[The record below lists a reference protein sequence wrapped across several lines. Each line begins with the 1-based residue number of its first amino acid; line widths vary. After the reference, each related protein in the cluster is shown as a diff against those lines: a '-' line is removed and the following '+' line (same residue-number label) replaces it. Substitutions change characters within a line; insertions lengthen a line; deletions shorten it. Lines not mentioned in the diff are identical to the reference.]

1 MPSSHPNIDTF
12 RKTGA
17 TPFAAAKGVRKFYP
31 FSFRRTNKGIQVQV
45 HWTRLVISSC
55 LFLILGWLGLASGAY
70 FFVKYQRGFGDVQF
84 SDMLVLPVRWHAY
97 QVSRGNFFIK
107 SAQGELK
114 AGNYREAF
122 YALRIGV
129 NKAPSSKEGR
139 ILLAQFY
146 GAWKRPD
153 LAQQTLLE
161 GLPFHPDDQE
171 YLRLLFS
178 FLLQRQEDARTLS
191 LANALIGK
199 DRTPSPRNQIVA
211 LAAASASFYRGNYD
225 QAEDYIHM
233 FGLKYTRDGRL
244 LAARI
249 AWERGFKDQALTQLR
264 ELASESP
271 KDEEIYAQCVSY
283 LRETGR
289 DDEARRESFLRSIS
303 NPNDARARIDLL
315 YALQKQGDTDA
326 VLSNA
331 NDIFN
336 DFSNNSNA
344 LLALADFAANTGN
357 SPLAQRVYDFST
369 LNKLN
374 WEGAALMMVEA
385 NIVAKKYQSAL
396 DLVNQLLVEN
406 PDWGKRYYAVFNG
419 LQAIAH
425 YGLGDPES
433 AQLFLNNFLTQS
445 NVRAENLLAVSKR
458 LIEVGAQTQARQV
471 LVEAVK
477 ADPLNQAALTS
488 LIKIDLPLNNTD
500 TLVANIRKLLALRKP
515 PRELLSSAYRKL
527 GSDLFLFSPGRLVL
541 LEDLRTAISAS
552 QTNS

>member
-1 MPSSHPNIDTF
+1 M
-12 RKTGA
+12 
-17 TPFAAAKGVRKFYP
+17 
-31 FSFRRTNKGIQVQV
+31 
-45 HWTRLVISSC
+45 
-55 LFLILGWLGLASGAY
+55 
-70 FFVKYQRGFGDVQF
+70 
-84 SDMLVLPVRWHAY
+84 
-97 QVSRGNFFIK
+97 
-107 SAQGELK
+107 
-114 AGNYREAF
+114 
-122 YALRIGV
+122 
-129 NKAPSSKEGR
+129 
-139 ILLAQFY
+139 
-146 GAWKRPD
+146 
-153 LAQQTLLE
+153 
-161 GLPFHPDDQE
+161 
-171 YLRLLFS
+171 
-178 FLLQRQEDARTLS
+178 LQRQEDARTLS
-191 LANALIGK
+191 LAKDLIGK

-233 FGLKYTRDGRL
+233 FGLEYTRDGRM

-249 AWERGFKDQALTQLR
+249 AWERGFKDQALAQLSQ
-264 ELASESP
+264 LASESP
-271 KDEEIYAQCVSY
+271 KDEEIYAQSVSY

-289 DDEARRESFLRSIS
+289 EDEARRESFLRSIS

-315 YALQKQGDTDA
+315 YALQKQGDTAA
-326 VLSNA
+326 VASNA

-357 SPLAQRVYDFST
+357 PSLAQRVYDYT
-369 LNKLN
+369 NLKKLN

-385 NIVAKKYQSAL
+385 NIVAKKYQTAL
-396 DLVNQLLVEN
+396 DLVRQLLVEN

-458 LIEVGAQTQARQV
+458 LIDVGAQTQARQV

-541 LEDLRTAISAS
+541 LQDLRAAINAS
-552 QTNS
+552 PTSS